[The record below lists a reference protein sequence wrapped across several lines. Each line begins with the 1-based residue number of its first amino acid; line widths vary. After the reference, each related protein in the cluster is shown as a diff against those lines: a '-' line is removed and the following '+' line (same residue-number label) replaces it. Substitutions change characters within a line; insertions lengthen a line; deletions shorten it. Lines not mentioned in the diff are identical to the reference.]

1 MEYREW
7 VRESCDTMGEEL
19 AGVPGNSMSEKPYIQ
34 DSPVGHVNT
43 LRRTSDLTRSIE
55 ESEWPLERPTRLQAG
70 SGLVAKQV
78 YPTASHSSQAILFSL
93 ILNALTQII
102 GLKNGVG
109 FTPLG
114 REWLATD
121 RIQLYLPYHHPI
133 DHVFN
138 GRAPSLSSSPP

>member
-1 MEYREW
+1 
-7 VRESCDTMGEEL
+7 MGEEL
-19 AGVPGNSMSEKPYIQ
+19 AGVPTNLTSEKLYIQ
-34 DSPVGHVNT
+34 DSLIGHVDT
-43 LRRTSDLTRSIE
+43 LRRTSYLTPSIE
-55 ESEWPLERPTRLQAG
+55 ESEWPLERPTRLQM
-70 SGLVAKQV
+70 SFGLSAKHV
-78 YPTASHSSQAILFSL
+78 RPTTSHSSQAVLFSL
-93 ILNALTQII
+93 IQSMLTQTL

-121 RIQLYLPYHHPI
+121 RMQLYLSYHHQI